1 MEAGV
6 TIPNVSDNLRFA
18 ELIGTC
24 WLTVINLRVS
34 LKKTPHGNTVMCCP
48 WKFRGHTPKHYRC
61 TTLGNSE
68 VTPPNTVVCCPWKF
82 RGHTHMETH
91 SCFVSLKYDFLT
103 FALAFGKARIN
114 HLHFIARKV
123 KEGPPT
129 ISKQNFSINIFPH
142 SYQFNNKLAQF

>member
-1 MEAGV
+1 M
-6 TIPNVSDNLRFA
+6 
-18 ELIGTC
+18 
-24 WLTVINLRVS
+24 LTDCNES
-34 LKKTPHGNTVMCCP
+34 KGKPQENTP
-48 WKFRGHTPKHYRC
+48 WKHCHMLSLEIPSSPPQ
-61 TTLGNSE
+61 TLSYVVPGNSE
-68 VTPPNTVVCCPWKF
+68 VTPPNTVMCCPWEF
-82 RGHTHMETH
+82 RGHTPMETR
-91 SCFVSLKYDFLT
+91 SCFVSLKYDILT